1 MAFQTGSQVRPEL
14 GRADLSGFTRA
25 GESIGA
31 ALASVGAQVGGA
43 VKKYAVNKQKKE
55 EEKLRYETILPYTTD
70 QFGADEGDKMAKAF
84 SKDPATAASI
94 LQFGE
99 LMKTLNEEPFEPTS
113 REING
118 ITYVETS
125 EGNFAQPRAET
136 DPQTVSMRNYNAL
149 IGQGVPPEKAREMA
163 FGGKGGTNITVG
175 GEGSLSDT
183 IIRQTLNQDQQFFLD
198 NVQPALN
205 SIPNLQF
212 MEKMLNV
219 VGEEGEVITGRLG
232 PQELF
237 LKGVAKDLGFG
248 EFKDVAATEA
258 YLATAGR
265 QVGQVIRL
273 FGSGTGLSDAD
284 REYAEKIAGGSQK
297 MTREALKK
305 LVDMAKRGIEGQ
317 VNLYN
322 SQINRTYSPDI
333 VGEPVSKFALAR
345 LLTPTEGLLD
355 YDTSVNAIDGTG
367 ASLVE
372 PNDIDRAE
380 AALNELGL

>member
-14 GRADLSGFTRA
+14 GRADLSGFARA

-31 ALASVGAQVGGA
+31 ALASVGKSVGEGVEKYRENKEITIAGLASLEGQVAADPSVVA
-43 VKKYAVNKQKKE
+43 VLEADTGDAGKAYKNIKSGDYKRRDVLIANGFVSSYVNQNAN
-55 EEKLRYETILPYTTD
+55 RV
-70 QFGADEGDKMAKAF
+70 
-84 SKDPATAASI
+84 DPTA
-94 LQFGE
+94 
-99 LMKTLNEEPFEPTS
+99 
-113 REING
+113 
-118 ITYVETS
+118 
-125 EGNFAQPRAET
+125 
-136 DPQTVSMRNYNAL
+136 SMRNYDAL
-149 IGQGVPPEKAREMA
+149 IGQGVSPEKSREMA

-284 REYAEKIAGGSQK
+284 REYAEKIAGGSEK

-372 PNDIDRAE
+372 PNEIDRAE
-380 AALNELGL
+380 EVLRELGL